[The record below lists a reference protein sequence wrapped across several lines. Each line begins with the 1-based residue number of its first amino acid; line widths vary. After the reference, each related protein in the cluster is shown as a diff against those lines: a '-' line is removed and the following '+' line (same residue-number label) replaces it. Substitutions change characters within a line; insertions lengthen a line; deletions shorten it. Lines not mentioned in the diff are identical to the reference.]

1 VRPFVLQEADMA
13 GGKRHKFHGSTFQ
26 IITGFDEDSPNP
38 AITGVTAAN
47 PPVVTAAGHG
57 LSDGDVV
64 KITGVLGMVEL
75 NDEIFIVQAKTNDTF
90 ELADVS
96 GASYGAYTSG
106 GEIQK
111 ATFSNFCE
119 LTNYNRQGGT
129 SPEIPATSACSTAQ
143 EFEIGLPDYGTTQ
156 IDYNFAPRTAV
167 QLAVQ
172 EAYDSGDKIATRV
185 TLPKSGGTMVQLG
198 YIQQTSENAGVG
210 GLWVGSLTMR
220 NTGPRADFA

>member
-1 VRPFVLQEADMA
+1 MA
-13 GGKRHKFHGSTFQ
+13 GGKRFKFHGSTFQ
-26 IITGFDEDSPNP
+26 IITGFDDESPNP
-38 AITGVTAAN
+38 AITAITQAD
-47 PPVVTAAGHG
+47 PPVVTSAGHG
-57 LSDGDVV
+57 LVDGDVV
-64 KITGVLGMVEL
+64 KITGVLGMTEL
-75 NDEIFIVQAKTNDTF
+75 NDEVFIVQNKTNDTF
-90 ELADVS
+90 ELADVT
-96 GASYGAYTSG
+96 GAGYGAYTSG

-119 LTNYNRQGGT
+119 LTGYNRQGGT
-129 SPEIPATSACSTAQ
+129 SPEIPATSACSRAQ

-172 EAYDSGDKIATRV
+172 EFYDSGEKVATKV

-198 YIQQTSENAGVG
+198 YIQQTNENAAVG
-210 GLWVGSLTMR
+210 GLWAGSLTMR

>member
-1 VRPFVLQEADMA
+1 MA
-13 GGKRHKFHGSTFQ
+13 GGKRHKFHGTTFQ
-26 IITGFDEDSPNP
+26 VLTGFLDGSSSI
-38 AITGVTAAN
+38 AITAITQAN
-47 PPVVTAAGHG
+47 PPVVTAAAHG
-57 LSDGDVV
+57 LADGDVV
-64 KITGVLGMVEL
+64 KIVGVVGMTEL
-75 NDEIFIVQAKTNDTF
+75 NDEIFVVQNVDTNTF

-96 GASYGAYTSG
+96 ASAYGAYVSG
-106 GEIQK
+106 GSVQE
-111 ATFSNFCE
+111 AVFSNFCE
-119 LTNYNRQGGT
+119 LTNHNRQGGT

-172 EAYDSGDKIATRV
+172 EFYDSGEKMATRI

-210 GLWVGSLTMR
+210 GLWAGSLTMR